1 MIKES
6 LLGLAWQFGLLGAAH
21 FLRSV
26 LPFLPLLPSGGL
38 LCCEAIP
45 DKTVLGLELL
55 CYSEVVVDETKSR
68 APSTTKLCL
77 ETKKEDCLGIL
88 DLVHLGQLLLHLG
101 LGDVGATLMDQ
112 INNELLPLK
121 EAIVHKLSG
130 TDGAL
135 CHDGTG
141 KEADGALRLHSPRT
155 FATSLAKLM
164 CSAIPFTKGS
174 CTLWLVCIMVA

>member
-141 KEADGALRLHSPRT
+141 KEA
-155 FATSLAKLM
+155 
-164 CSAIPFTKGS
+164 
-174 CTLWLVCIMVA
+174 V